1 MFDYRLINLIGCLP
15 ANRIQTL
22 SWLSS
27 SPVKK
32 KIKLI
37 FFFCLKHLDFFCLK
51 RLQIFFWSVLIFFLE
66 RLDFLPIA
74 RPSKTQCKL
83 KATMVKKFR
92 KALLGELSSPT
103 STSQQDSTSSDLPD
117 DSDDDDADRSAIAT
131 AKFGFF
137 KSFPRVG
144 WNVWE
149 HPPGYEMARTRR
161 GFLHSSVAEMTKA
174 AMVIWWSQTCFHT
187 SWTWAGFKIC
197 HSSLTSIGMNSERF
211 MNLNWGTEKI
221 PKVVA

>member
-32 KIKLI
+32 DKII
-37 FFFCLKHLDFFCLK
+37 FFLSKASWFFLSETSSK
-51 RLQIFFWSVLIFFLE
+51 FFFFLSVLIFFLE

-117 DSDDDDADRSAIAT
+117 DSDDDDTDRSAIAT

-149 HPPGYEMARTRR
+149 YPPG
-161 GFLHSSVAEMTKA
+161 
-174 AMVIWWSQTCFHT
+174 
-187 SWTWAGFKIC
+187 
-197 HSSLTSIGMNSERF
+197 
-211 MNLNWGTEKI
+211 
-221 PKVVA
+221 

>member
-32 KIKLI
+32 KIKL

-117 DSDDDDADRSAIAT
+117 DSDDDDTDRSAIVT

-149 HPPGYEMARTRR
+149 YPPG
-161 GFLHSSVAEMTKA
+161 
-174 AMVIWWSQTCFHT
+174 
-187 SWTWAGFKIC
+187 
-197 HSSLTSIGMNSERF
+197 
-211 MNLNWGTEKI
+211 
-221 PKVVA
+221 